1 MKNINENWLF
11 YVNVIYFFVVCW
23 ILLMWIEFV
32 NWNFVVC
39 VCKIN
44 IFGILI
50 VMWIKINIEDIL
62 SYGLING
69 YVYLNI

>member
-11 YVNVIYFFVVCW
+11 YVNVIYFFVVFW
-23 ILLMWIEFV
+23 ILFMWIEFV

-39 VCKIN
+39 VCKFN

>member
-11 YVNVIYFFVVCW
+11 YVNVIYFFVVFW

-39 VCKIN
+39 VCNIN